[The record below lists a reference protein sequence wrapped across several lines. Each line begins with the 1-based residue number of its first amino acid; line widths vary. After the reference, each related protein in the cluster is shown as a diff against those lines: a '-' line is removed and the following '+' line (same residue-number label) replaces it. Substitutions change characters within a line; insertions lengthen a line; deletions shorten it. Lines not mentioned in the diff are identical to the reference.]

1 MRFLAKED
9 WSAERRR
16 GRPYESFGQ
25 ILVDIRLQRFEL
37 KFGEVIDGAKGR
49 LCTIFERD
57 RVVEVTTMRGQ
68 GLSLGLGE
76 CF

>member
-1 MRFLAKED
+1 VRFLDKED
-9 WSAERRR
+9 WSTEGR
-16 GRPYESFGQ
+16 GRRTYESFGE
-25 ILVDIRLQRFEL
+25 ILVDVRLQRFEL
-37 KFGEVIDGAKGR
+37 KFGEVVDGAKGR

-57 RVVEVTTMRGQ
+57 RVVKVTTMRGQ